1 MARKLNRLPGPC
13 CFRYHLGLDIPGQRE
28 PSPDTLLL
36 ERLREISDRCAA
48 RSVVDP
54 RSDDDLVGYD
64 QGGLPN

>member
-1 MARKLNRLPGPC
+1 M
-13 CFRYHLGLDIPGQRE
+13 DIPGQRE

-36 ERLREISDRCAA
+36 ERLREMSDRCAT

-64 QGGLPN
+64 QHGLPNQNSHPLTHCRWSPTRPIL

>member
-1 MARKLNRLPGPC
+1 M
-13 CFRYHLGLDIPGQRE
+13 DIPGQRE

-48 RSVVDP
+48 RPVVDP

-64 QGGLPN
+64 QHGLPK